1 MLIAD
6 LLQTWKFHQ
15 AFSTFEQF
23 PNPSKIS
30 KYYPSESFLLT
41 CGDQLCLK
49 VVFKTWKSIT
59 DVTLSKVAAN
69 EPSTAQLSQE
79 THGWDENNIRVNCH
93 DQKHLPVESWVP
105 SSPQHSGKKNSDVPS
120 AKGHSFLNHLNP
132 PALSG

>member
-79 THGWDENNIRVNCH
+79 THGWDENNIRMNCH

-105 SSPQHSGKKNSDVPS
+105 SSLEDIYPWARHMPLVPAGS
-120 AKGHSFLNHLNP
+120 SVSSVSIAH
-132 PALSG
+132 